1 MENLIQIPEPK
12 ISRFLFADTR
22 AAWFWLIIRLYVG
35 YVWLMAG
42 YEKFSNPAWVGDN
55 AGTAIKG
62 FFVGA
67 LAKATGQYPQVSS
80 WYASFITG
88 FAMPNAVLFSYVIVY
103 GQLFVAAGFIL
114 VLCAGIAAFFGSFM
128 NLNFLL
134 AGTVSTNPVLF
145 LLQLFL
151 ILAWRNAGWIGLD
164 RYALPKLGVPWA
176 PGSLFNK
183 SNI

>member
-42 YEKFSNPAWVGDN
+42 YEKFSNPAWVGDS
-55 AGTAIKG
+55 AGMAIKG

-80 WYASFITG
+80 WYASFITD
-88 FAMPNAVLFSYVIVY
+88 FAMPNAVLFSYVITF
-103 GQLFVAAGFIL
+103 GEIL
-114 VLCAGIAAFFGSFM
+114 VGLGLIVGLFTGIAAFF
-128 NLNFLL
+128 
-134 AGTVSTNPVLF
+134 
-145 LLQLFL
+145 
-151 ILAWRNAGWIGLD
+151 
-164 RYALPKLGVPWA
+164 
-176 PGSLFNK
+176 
-183 SNI
+183 

>member
-88 FAMPNAVLFSYVIVY
+88 FAMPNAVLF
-103 GQLFVAAGFIL
+103 
-114 VLCAGIAAFFGSFM
+114 
-128 NLNFLL
+128 
-134 AGTVSTNPVLF
+134 

-183 SNI
+183 SIFSYGKY

>member
-1 MENLIQIPEPK
+1 MSGSWPDMRNSAILPGLELMPEPK

-103 GQLFVAAGFIL
+103 GQLF
-114 VLCAGIAAFFGSFM
+114 
-128 NLNFLL
+128 
-134 AGTVSTNPVLF
+134 
-145 LLQLFL
+145 
-151 ILAWRNAGWIGLD
+151 
-164 RYALPKLGVPWA
+164 
-176 PGSLFNK
+176 
-183 SNI
+183 